1 MEKSAEIGVWARN
14 RQSWHIESD
23 HALVTA
29 PSYDALRGQHETR
42 APGSARAPGAG
53 LAFRAPA
60 EAGSRSR
67 VAADP
72 TITMH
77 LALDR
82 VSLGATTLSTT
93 LSRAHSVSNTSKY
106 NVQTVRPPIYSGTSA
121 MPKAVFGAL
130 TNKCIELLSIQVFS
144 SSRSPLSRLNAA
156 VMRACALVPLIE
168 RLIE

>member
-1 MEKSAEIGVWARN
+1 MV
-14 RQSWHIESD
+14 
-23 HALVTA
+23 
-29 PSYDALRGQHETR
+29 DA
-42 APGSARAPGAG
+42 
-53 LAFRAPA
+53 
-60 EAGSRSR
+60 SRY
-67 VAADP
+67 
-72 TITMH
+72 
-77 LALDR
+77 R